1 MADTDSFVLFG
12 SPDND
17 QPASPVIDMP
27 AGVDLS
33 DFDDYDRKRS
43 RIFDSVKNSIQDTLN
58 GASYNG
64 VTLRVRDL
72 AYKDEKPFTKAQ
84 QKEALLKDDFL
95 GRDLRGT
102 VELIDDA
109 TGEILDT
116 RKNKSLLR
124 VPYLTDRGTFIHGGN
139 EWVSSMQSRLLP
151 GAYTRRQNNG
161 GLETQFNVRRGSGPA
176 FRVAFD
182 PKSSQYFLRMSNS
195 DMHLYSMLHDIGV
208 DDDTLKKAWGEEVWE
223 ANKDKYD
230 RRVFEKAFTRLA
242 RPAAWQ
248 TTDNLG
254 KEGKAKIIK
263 DILDGVQINKAVTK
277 STLPELVN
285 LFEKRA
291 SISGNLRVA
300 ELDAIISFL
309 NTYFTAN
316 IPTGSDKSSKK
327 TAVDAFL
334 TNAGYASLAELL
346 NSLLNAQ
353 IPMTGTA
360 AQLDEASVAFL
371 AQLGY
376 TPAMQQI
383 SYSPSNPQA
392 AGTQKLAAQDELM
405 ALLNHDEL
413 DPVSGYE
420 TPGGGTNTATGAQ
433 AKKPFELRRPTLTD
447 DGEEYIPVGVDGLL
461 AATKKL
467 RSVSRGEAEPDH
479 RDSFRYKKIFTT
491 PDLIAERI
499 QLDAGK
505 VRKTL
510 LQRAAKMRNLNSLSS
525 GHFTPYTEGQ
535 LLQNRLSS
543 PFEQINMLQNLEQN
557 RRITQMGDGGLSSS
571 RSITEDAQAL
581 DTSTFGFLG
590 ALEGPECVDSQSLIF
605 TKEGWK
611 YGKDLTKSDLVACD
625 IDGKIEFHHPS
636 RVVAESYK
644 GEMLMLR
651 STNLNLC
658 VTPSHRLIFKRD
670 NSEKRPTHIGYAGDL
685 FGQSIWIPMNTLVYE
700 GNQNWKDIQIGP
712 YTFSIMDWCEFVG
725 WYLSEGS
732 LAFQSSGK
740 IPYLEITQVEDVN
753 KRKFETIRNL
763 LDKMGL
769 SYSFRQPDKTRYKGY
784 CGFRIS
790 DPDIVSY
797 FSRYDR
803 GCEFLWIP
811 EDLFDA
817 PVEARQAM
825 LDALLLG
832 DGRINKTHRSYVT
845 ISDRLCHDVERLM
858 ISLGY
863 STSRRI
869 EKDSRPHVTSTNHVV
884 SILKTK
890 RRGTYRYDTHESYW
904 KSIPYDGMVYC
915 VSVPGSRILIKREN
929 GCPVWT
935 GNSEMVGLDTR
946 VAFGAK
952 LGSDGRMY
960 QPIRNVKTGRI
971 TYMNAEQMASHI
983 IGFPD

>member
-1 MADTDSFVLFG
+1 MADTDSLVLFG

-17 QPASPVIDMP
+17 QPASPVIEMP
-27 AGVDLS
+27 AGVELS
-33 DFDDYDRKRS
+33 DFDDYARKRD
-43 RIFDSVKNSIQDTLN
+43 RIFSSVKNSIHDTLN

-72 AYKDEKPFTKAQ
+72 AYKDEKPFNKAQ
-84 QKEALLKDDFL
+84 QKEALLRDDFL

-102 VELIDDA
+102 VELIDEA
-109 TGEILDT
+109 TGEVLDT

-182 PKSSQYFLRMSNS
+182 PKSSQYYLRMSNS

-208 DDDTLKKAWGEEVWE
+208 DDESLKTAWGEEVFQS
-223 ANKDKYD
+223 NKDKYD

-242 RPAAWQ
+242 RPAVWQ

-254 KEGKAKIIK
+254 REGKSKVIK
-263 DILDGVQINKAVTK
+263 DILNGVQINKAVTK

-291 SISGNLRVA
+291 AVSGSLRVA
-300 ELDAIISFL
+300 DLDAVIAFL

-316 IPTGSDKSSKK
+316 IPTNTDKSSKK
-327 TAVDAFL
+327 TAVDAFI
-334 TNAGYASLAELL
+334 TNAGYSSLSDLL
-346 NSLLNAQ
+346 NNLLNAQ
-353 IPMTGTA
+353 IPATGSA
-360 AQLDEASVAFL
+360 AQNDEAAVAFL

-376 TPAMQQI
+376 TPAMQNIQ
-383 SYSPSNPQA
+383 YNPTNPGA
-392 AGTQKLAAQDELM
+392 AGVPKMAAQDELM
-405 ALLNHDEL
+405 ELLNADEL
-413 DPVSGYE
+413 DTVSGFE
-420 TPGGGTNTATGAQ
+420 TPGGGTNTVTGVPG
-433 AKKPFELRRPTLTD
+433 KKPYELRRPTLSD
-447 DGEEYIPVGVDGLL
+447 DGEEYIPVGVEGLI

-467 RSVSRGEAEPDH
+467 RSVSRGEAETDH

-535 LLQNRLSS
+535 LLQNRLSA

-590 ALEGPECVDSQSLIF
+590 ALEGPECFDNKSLIF
-605 TKEGWK
+605 TKDGWK
-611 YGKDLTKSDLVACD
+611 YGKDLTLSDLVACD
-625 IDGKIEFHHPS
+625 IDGKMEFHHPS
-636 RVVAESYK
+636 RVIAEPYQ
-644 GEMLMLR
+644 GDMLMIR
-651 STNLNLC
+651 SINLNLC
-658 VTPSHRLIFKRD
+658 VTPSHRIIFKRD
-670 NSEKRPTHIGYAGDL
+670 NSENKPTHVDYAGEL
-685 FGQSIWIPMNTLVYE
+685 FGQSIWLPMNTLVYD
-700 GNQNWKDIQIGP
+700 GKSDWKDIQIGP
-712 YTFSIMDWCEFVG
+712 HTFAIEDWCAFVG

-732 LAFQSSGK
+732 LESHSNGK
-740 IPYLEITQVEDVN
+740 ILCLEITQVEDSN
-753 KRKFETIRNL
+753 KRKFETIRSL
-763 LDKMGL
+763 FDRMGL
-769 SYSFRQPDKTRYKGY
+769 KYSFRSDDKTRY

-790 DPDIVSY
+790 DADIIDY
-797 FSRYDR
+797 FSRRDC
-803 GCEFLWIP
+803 GCAFHGIP

-817 PVEARQAM
+817 PATARQAM

-832 DGRINKTHRSYVT
+832 DGRINKTHKSYVT
-845 ISDRLCHDVERLM
+845 ISDQLCHDVERLM

-869 EKDSRPHVTSTNHVV
+869 EKDRCANVESTNHVV

-890 RRGTYRYDTHESYW
+890 RRGAYPYATYKSHWSTLQYD
-904 KSIPYDGMVYC
+904 DMVYC
-915 VSVPGSRILIKREN
+915 VSVPGSRILVKREK

-952 LGSDGRMY
+952 LGSDGRLY
-960 QPIRNVKTGRI
+960 QPVRNTKTGRI
-971 TYMNAEQMASHI
+971 AYMNAEQMASHV

>member
-27 AGVDLS
+27 AGVELS
-33 DFDDYDRKRS
+33 DFDDYDQKRS
-43 RIFDSVKNSIQDTLN
+43 RIFDSVKNSIHDTLN

-72 AYKDEKPFTKAQ
+72 SYKDEKPFTKAQ

-208 DDDTLKKAWGEEVWE
+208 DDETLKKAWGEEVWE
-223 ANKDKYD
+223 ANKEKYD

-254 KEGKAKIIK
+254 KEGKAKVIK
-263 DILDGVQINKAVTK
+263 EILDGVQINKAVTK

-291 SISGNLRVA
+291 SISGNLRVS

-316 IPTGSDKSSKK
+316 IPTDTDKSSKK
-327 TAVDAFL
+327 TAVDAFI
-334 TNAGYASLAELL
+334 TNAGYTSLAELL

-353 IPMTGTA
+353 IPLTGTGS
-360 AQLDEASVAFL
+360 QSDEAAVAFL

-376 TPAMQQI
+376 TPAMQQVK
-383 SYSPSNPQA
+383 YNPSNPT
-392 AGTQKLAAQDELM
+392 AGTPKMAAQDELM
-405 ALLNHDEL
+405 ALLNQDEL

-420 TPGGGTNTATGAQ
+420 TPGGGTNLPTGAQ
-433 AKKPFELRRPTLTD
+433 AKKPFELRRPTLND
-447 DGEEYIPVGVDGLL
+447 DGEEYIPVGVDGIL

-590 ALEGPECVDSQSLIF
+590 ALEGPE
-605 TKEGWK
+605 
-611 YGKDLTKSDLVACD
+611 
-625 IDGKIEFHHPS
+625 
-636 RVVAESYK
+636 
-644 GEMLMLR
+644 
-651 STNLNLC
+651 
-658 VTPSHRLIFKRD
+658 
-670 NSEKRPTHIGYAGDL
+670 
-685 FGQSIWIPMNTLVYE
+685 
-700 GNQNWKDIQIGP
+700 
-712 YTFSIMDWCEFVG
+712 
-725 WYLSEGS
+725 
-732 LAFQSSGK
+732 
-740 IPYLEITQVEDVN
+740 
-753 KRKFETIRNL
+753 
-763 LDKMGL
+763 
-769 SYSFRQPDKTRYKGY
+769 
-784 CGFRIS
+784 
-790 DPDIVSY
+790 
-797 FSRYDR
+797 
-803 GCEFLWIP
+803 
-811 EDLFDA
+811 
-817 PVEARQAM
+817 
-825 LDALLLG
+825 
-832 DGRINKTHRSYVT
+832 
-845 ISDRLCHDVERLM
+845 
-858 ISLGY
+858 
-863 STSRRI
+863 
-869 EKDSRPHVTSTNHVV
+869 
-884 SILKTK
+884 
-890 RRGTYRYDTHESYW
+890 
-904 KSIPYDGMVYC
+904 
-915 VSVPGSRILIKREN
+915 
-929 GCPVWT
+929 
-935 GNSEMVGLDTR
+935 SEMVGLDTR

-971 TYMNAEQMASHI
+971 TYMNAEQMASHV

>member
-27 AGVDLS
+27 AGVELS
-33 DFDDYDRKRS
+33 DFDDYDQKRS
-43 RIFDSVKNSIQDTLN
+43 RIFDSVKNSIHDTLN

-208 DDDTLKKAWGEEVWE
+208 DDETLKKAWGEEVWE

-248 TTDNLG
+248 TTGNLG
-254 KEGKAKIIK
+254 KEGKVKVIK

-316 IPTGSDKSSKK
+316 IPTDTDKSTKK
-327 TAVDAFL
+327 MAIDAFI
-334 TNAGYASLAELL
+334 TSAGYTSLSELL

-353 IPMTGTA
+353 IPLTGTGS
-360 AQLDEASVAFL
+360 QSDEAAVAFL

-376 TPAMQQI
+376 TPAMQQVK
-383 SYSPSNPQA
+383 YNPSNPT
-392 AGTQKLAAQDELM
+392 AGTPKMAAQDELM
-405 ALLNHDEL
+405 ALLNQDEL

-420 TPGGGTNTATGAQ
+420 TPGGGTNLSTGTQ
-433 AKKPFELRRPTLTD
+433 AKKPFELRRPILND

-467 RSVSRGEAEPDH
+467 RSVSRGEAEPDL

-590 ALEGPECVDSQSLIF
+590 ALEGPECVDGQSLIF
-605 TKEGWK
+605 TKDGWK
-611 YGKDLTKSDLVACD
+611 YGKDLTLNDLVACD
-625 IDGKIEFHHPS
+625 LDGKMEFHHPS
-636 RVVAESYK
+636 RVIAEPYQ
-644 GEMLMLR
+644 GDMLMIR

-658 VTPSHRLIFKRD
+658 VTPSHRIIFKRS
-670 NSEKRPTHIGYAGDL
+670 NSEKKPTHVDYAGEL
-685 FGQSIWIPMNTLVYE
+685 FGQSIWLPMNTLVYD
-700 GNQNWKDIQIGP
+700 GKSDWKDIQIGP
-712 YTFSIMDWCEFVG
+712 HTFAIEDWCALVG

-732 LAFQSSGK
+732 LASQSKWK
-740 IPYLEITQVEDVN
+740 ISYLEITQVEDVN
-753 KRKFETIRNL
+753 KRKFEIIKNL
-763 LDKMGL
+763 LDRMGL
-769 SYSFRQPDKTRYKGY
+769 KYSFRAADKTHYKGY

-790 DPDIVSY
+790 DTDIIDY

-803 GCEFLWIP
+803 GCAFLWIP

-817 PVEARQAM
+817 PVTARQAM

-832 DGRINKTHRSYVT
+832 DGRINKTHKSYVT
-845 ISDRLCHDVERLM
+845 ISDQLCHDVERLM

-869 EKDSRPHVTSTNHVV
+869 EKDRRAHVTSTNHVV

-904 KSIPYDGMVYC
+904 STLQYDDMVYC